1 MSGSTGFQL
10 LAGDRAPECFGITAK
25 GALYASEEQA
35 GRAVVAILARNLAA
49 PGLVPLLAAFSARAD
64 ELAARDVDLVALIG
78 DDVDL
83 VFEFNFTHP
92 SRVTLV
98 GSLNNFLDGIGFD
111 STAPGVLVLDRNQR
125 AAARIGAGETES
137 MVAATMATVNALPTE
152 TPRDIFT
159 PAPVLVL
166 PNLFDRDLCRELIE
180 MHRTGPTFESPV
192 LTTDAHGRGEHK
204 YDHELKKRRD
214 LLLERD
220 HPMHLR
226 VTDILI
232 RRCVPEIKRCFQHEV
247 RHTDRLLIAC
257 YPGDGGHFSR
267 HRDDR
272 PEMVSFRK
280 FALSI
285 NLTLSADGY
294 EGGFLRLPEFNS
306 HNIRCPPGGGVIFSV
321 ALLHE
326 VTPVARGDRYVLV
339 THLHDDEGEAKWR
352 AMRQTLAAEAQND
365 SLMMA

>member
-1 MSGSTGFQL
+1 MSGSTGFRL
-10 LAGDRAPECFGITAK
+10 AAGDRAPACFGITAK
-25 GALYASEEQA
+25 GTLYASEEQA
-35 GRAVVAILARNLAA
+35 GRAVVAILAQDPGA

-78 DDVDL
+78 RDVDL
-83 VFEFNFTHP
+83 VFEFSLSHP
-92 SRVTLV
+92 TRVTLV
-98 GSLNNFLDGIGFD
+98 GSLNNFLEGIGFD
-111 STAPGVLVLDRNQR
+111 GTGAEVLVLDRNQR
-125 AAARIGAGETES
+125 AAARIGAGETEG
-137 MVAATMATVNALPTE
+137 MVAATMERVNALPSE
-152 TPRDIFT
+152 TPRDVFT
-159 PAPVLVL
+159 PAPVLIL
-166 PNLFDRDLCRELIE
+166 PNLFDLDLCRELIE
-180 MHRTGPTFESPV
+180 MHRTGATFESPV
-192 LTTDAHGRGEHK
+192 LTAGAQGRGEHK
-204 YDHELKKRRD
+204 YDHSLKKRRD

-220 HPMHLR
+220 DPMHMR
-226 VTDILI
+226 VMDILM
-232 RRCVPEIKRCFQHEV
+232 RRCIPEIKRCFQHEV

-257 YPGDGGHFSR
+257 YPGDGGHFRR

-306 HNIRCPPGGGVIFSV
+306 HNIRCPTGGGVIFSV

-326 VTPVARGDRYVLV
+326 ITPVVRGDRYVLV

-352 AMRQTLAAEAQND
+352 AMRQTLAAEDQGG